1 MTDKIDSIE
10 SSAQSDEQPSD
21 QQSAAKK
28 PPASSRLLIDVG
40 LCILLPTLILK
51 KLSGD
56 DLLGTNWA
64 LVLALSFPLAVG
76 VWEFISNK
84 KIGFVPAL
92 GFISILLTGGIG
104 LLKLPKEYIAI
115 KEALIPAVLAV
126 ATVLS
131 TYTKYPLI
139 RTFLYNDMVMD
150 TDKVA
155 DHLKQGNKQSEFDAM
170 MIKAT
175 WMLAGSFILSAVLNY
190 LLAKWIVVSPSG
202 TEAFNSELGTMTLYS
217 YPVIVLP
224 CMVITMFALYFVI
237 SNIKKLTGLGLED
250 IIRQ

>member
-1 MTDKIDSIE
+1 MTDKLDFTE
-10 SSAQSDEQPSD
+10 
-21 QQSAAKK
+21 QSAEPNTAKK
-28 PPASSRLLIDVG
+28 KPSSNRLLIDVG
-40 LCILLPTLILK
+40 VCILLPTLILK
-51 KLSGD
+51 KLSGAD
-56 DLLGTNWA
+56 MLGTNWA
-64 LVLALSFPLAVG
+64 LVLALSLPLAVG
-76 VWEFISNK
+76 AWEFITNK

-131 TYTKYPLI
+131 TYTKHPLI
-139 RTFLYNDMVMD
+139 RTFLYNDIVMD

-155 DHLKQGNKQSEFDAM
+155 DHLEHSNKQSEFDAM
-170 MIKAT
+170 MVNAT
-175 WMLAGSFILSAVLNY
+175 WMLASSFVLSAILNY

-202 TEAFNSELGTMTLYS
+202 TEAFNSELGTMSLYS

-224 CMVITMFALYFVI
+224 CMVITMFALYYVI
-237 SNIKKLTGLGLED
+237 SNIKKLTGLSLED
-250 IIRQ
+250 VIRQ